1 MFTIDTSS
9 FAANT
14 KQDEYAIKY
23 GWQDG
28 TIALTFRGKTKTL
41 TARKTE
47 RDEYIVWGIASRYPT
62 GSKVWDTCIRFKDG
76 KVVDI
81 TSGVDSRSGR
91 LARSPMVVGFMSD
104 VADQHHSKR

>member
-1 MFTIDTSS
+1 MLTIDASS
-9 FAANT
+9 FTANAE
-14 KQDEYAIKY
+14 QDEYATKY

-28 TIALTFRGKTKTL
+28 TIALTFRGKTKTV
-41 TARKTE
+41 TARKTK

-76 KVVDI
+76 KVVGI
-81 TSGVDSRSGR
+81 SAGVDSRSGR
-91 LARSPMVVGFMSD
+91 IARAPMVVGFMSD

>member
-1 MFTIDTSS
+1 MNIDIASFT
-9 FAANT
+9 ANDR
-14 KQDEYAIKY
+14 QDEYATKY
-23 GWQDG
+23 GWLDG
-28 TIALTFRGKTKTL
+28 TIALTFRGKTKTV

-62 GSKVWDTCIRFKDG
+62 GSKLWNTCIRFKDG

-81 TSGVDSRSGR
+81 TAGVDSRAGR
-91 LARSPMVVGFMSD
+91 IARAPMIVGFMSD